1 MTKHDIIKLKFFK
14 NGKIKRKSYHIYTN
28 YKCKKYKK
36 CLYFVD
42 NRPLIEI
49 LKNMQLLGNARNK
62 IYPI

>member
-1 MTKHDIIKLKFFK
+1 MQKVQ
-14 NGKIKRKSYHIYTN
+14 
-28 YKCKKYKK
+28 K